1 VTIEKGKRVLY
12 MHILKAIYGMLV
24 SAMLF
29 YQKLSAD
36 LVDFGFEI
44 NPYDPCVANKVV
56 EGKQLTVCWHIDDL
70 KASHM
75 DPKVIVSFAEWAK
88 KMYASI
94 GELKVHRGK
103 IHEYLGM
110 KLDYSEPG
118 KLKVDMVDY
127 VQSMLNSF
135 PQECHKGAQVASPWN
150 ENLFKVHPKSP
161 KLPLEQAQQFHTT
174 TAQALFLCK
183 RARPDICPAVAFLT
197 TRVQAPNEDDWSKL
211 CRMMK
216 WLGQTWNDCLTLESD
231 GKRIGRW
238 YVDVSFA
245 VHPDFRSHTGGAFTL
260 GKGALSNT
268 SKKQG
273 LNTRSSTEA
282 EIVGADDMVGPMLWT
297 GRFLEAQGYP
307 LKQNVMYQD
316 NQSAILLETN
326 GRKSA
331 GKRSRHLDI
340 RYFFVADQQNKGHI
354 TIEYCP
360 TDEMI
365 GDYHTKPLHGAK
377 FQKFRQQIM
386 NLPLAAQLL
395 MLKVMRD

>member
-1 VTIEKGKRVLY
+1 MSIIDERLQASMEQVGTQFLITYSLKQALDKFGKRAKDSTKGEMGQMVDREAFVPIRVDDLNPQERKRAMESLLFLVEKKDGRLKARHCANGSTQRGYIGREEASSPTVSTESILLTAVIEAEEGRDVATMDIPNAFIQTEVSETDKHGNKTIMKIRGVLVDILCEMKPEWEDFVTIEKGKRVLY

-75 DPKVIVSFAEWAK
+75 DPTAIDSFAEWAK
-88 KMYASI
+88 KLYGSI

-110 KLDYSEPG
+110 KLDSSEPG

-183 RARPDICPAVAFLT
+183 RARPDICPAVAYLT

-211 CRMMK
+211 CR
-216 WLGQTWNDCLTLESD
+216 NE
-231 GKRIGRW
+231 
-238 YVDVSFA
+238 VA
-245 VHPDFRSHTGGAFTL
+245 
-260 GKGALSNT
+260 
-268 SKKQG
+268 
-273 LNTRSSTEA
+273 
-282 EIVGADDMVGPMLWT
+282 GADM
-297 GRFLEAQGYP
+297 E
-307 LKQNVMYQD
+307 
-316 NQSAILLETN
+316 
-326 GRKSA
+326 
-331 GKRSRHLDI
+331 
-340 RYFFVADQQNKGHI
+340 
-354 TIEYCP
+354 
-360 TDEMI
+360 
-365 GDYHTKPLHGAK
+365 
-377 FQKFRQQIM
+377 
-386 NLPLAAQLL
+386 
-395 MLKVMRD
+395 